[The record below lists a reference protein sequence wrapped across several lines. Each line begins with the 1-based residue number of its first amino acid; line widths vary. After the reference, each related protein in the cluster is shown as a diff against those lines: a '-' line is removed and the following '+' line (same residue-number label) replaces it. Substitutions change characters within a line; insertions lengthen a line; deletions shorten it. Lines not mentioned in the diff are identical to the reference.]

1 MRTET
6 RTTGSITVTLER
18 PASVLARYRGRIVE
32 VLGKDLPDE
41 LAAFYAEGDGLR
53 YRATGPGGEL
63 VGDEAVI
70 YGLEQAFA
78 GFRAHQRVR
87 SIDAFYEDEALSDQP
102 FYEELWNEDFEL
114 DSRRDLDRL
123 NALKRSKVLVSIPG
137 ESAWLTVDLLD
148 PKRTPYQLGLAE
160 DAREL
165 YPLELSFSEFVGHFS
180 RFGASRWYLAFAGKK
195 AEAAMNIDFA
205 VEVERSLA
213 PFASAWPE
221 EVEGLLAR
229 VRPARRKRRG

>member
-6 RTTGSITVTLER
+6 RTTGSITVTLDR
-18 PASVLARYRGRIVE
+18 PPSALARHRERILE
-32 VLGKDLPDE
+32 VLGRDLPDD

-53 YRATGPGGEL
+53 YRATGPGGE
-63 VGDEAVI
+63 VIGDEAEI
-70 YGLEQAFA
+70 YGLERAFA
-78 GFRAHQRVR
+78 GFRPHQQAR
-87 SIDAFYEDEALSDQP
+87 SIEAFYEDDEMSGQP
-102 FYEELWNEDFEL
+102 FYEELWSEDFEL

-123 NALKRSKVLVSIPG
+123 NALKRSKVLVSVPG

-148 PKRTPYQLGLAE
+148 PKRAPYQLGLAE

-165 YPLELSFSEFVGHFS
+165 HPLELSFAEFVAHFS

-195 AEAAMNIDFA
+195 AEAAMNIDFGA
-205 VEVERSLA
+205 ELERSLA

-221 EVEGLLAR
+221 EVEALLAR
-229 VRPARRKRRG
+229 VRPARRKRPR